1 MLEMPVS
8 SSTFRIKKT
17 GINHFVSKAF
27 GRDLLFML
35 QVLFLMVDL
44 FVSR

>member
-1 MLEMPVS
+1 MLEMPLS
-8 SSTFRIKKT
+8 SSTFRINKK

-27 GRDLLFML
+27 RSDLLFML
-35 QVLFLMVDL
+35 QILFLMLDL